1 MDLLAERIATRDRAA
16 RDRAEALRVRLPSCV
31 RRLRARGATRV
42 VLFGS
47 LATGAPLHAATD
59 VDLAVWG
66 LSERDVLDLALDLE
80 DDLGASVDLVRVE
93 SAGPSLLARIARDG
107 KELG

>member
-16 RDRAEALRVRLPSCV
+16 RDRADALRVRLPSCA

-47 LATGAPLHAATD
+47 LVTEAPLHASTD

-66 LSERDVLDLALDLE
+66 LSERDV
-80 DDLGASVDLVRVE
+80 VDLVRAE
-93 SAGPSLLARIARDG
+93 SAGASLLARIARDG
-107 KELG
+107 KEL

>member
-16 RDRAEALRVRLPSCV
+16 RDRADALRVRLPSCA

-47 LATGAPLHAATD
+47 LVTDAPLHASTD

-66 LSERDVLDLALDLE
+66 LSERDVVDLALDLE
-80 DDLGASVDLVRVE
+80 DDLGAAVDLVRAE
-93 SAGPSLLARIARDG
+93 SAGASLLARIARDG